1 MPRRDVDPVLELYY
15 YNPLRGRFLHRPCYL
30 FAGIYGGMGADSV
43 VDGTT
48 EQQPNGCMIRHDHHR
63 HTWIVHEPMVTCEK
77 CVKIHDQQILRET
90 FPRLNQTGEG
100 FLLIFVDRI
109 ITNFMGCDEKFTRC

>member
-1 MPRRDVDPVLELYY
+1 MRNPYVQPNAP
-15 YNPLRGRFLHRPCYL
+15 NPLVGSSWVQPTNYNR
-30 FAGIYGGMGADSV
+30 V

-109 ITNFMGCDEKFTRC
+109 ITNFMGCDEADPNLGSAGS